1 MKKYSIV
8 FLMLFSVF
16 GFSQSLKEFR
26 ALLQKS
32 ESSEVY
38 SKTLLEKSKKEF
50 EQTNKPIY
58 EALYAVGHFF
68 MAKHAGNPLS
78 KYSNFNKGK
87 KLLENAVKRD
97 PKNLEIRFMRY
108 LCQEKTPKF
117 LGYNKDLE
125 ADKKFVLTEYRNC
138 TDEDL
143 VSFIKKYFKI

>member
-8 FLMLFSVF
+8 FLILFSVF

-26 ALLQKS
+26 ALLQKG

-108 LCQEKTPKF
+108 ICQEKTPGF
-117 LGYNKDLE
+117 LGYKDNLE
-125 ADKKFVLTEYRNC
+125 EDKKFILSEYKN
-138 TDEDL
+138 TKDENL
-143 VSFIKKYFKI
+143 KTYIKNYFKL

>member
-26 ALLQKS
+26 ALLQKG

-108 LCQEKTPKF
+108 ICQEKTPSF
-117 LGYNKDLE
+117 LGYKDNLE
-125 ADKKFVLTEYRNC
+125 EDKKFILSEYKN
-138 TDEDL
+138 TKDENL
-143 VSFIKKYFKI
+143 KTYIKNYFKL

>member
-26 ALLQKS
+26 ALLQKG

-38 SKTLLEKSKKEF
+38 SKTVLEKSKKEF

-58 EALYAVGHFF
+58 EAFYVVGHFF
-68 MAKHAGNPLS
+68 MAKHDGNPLS

-108 LCQEKTPKF
+108 ICQEKTPKF

-125 ADKKFVLTEYRNC
+125 ADKKFVLTEYKNC
-138 TDEDL
+138 ADEDL